1 MGCGVRNAIVLI
13 FWRYMRGV
21 TEELIQDFKI
31 MELGYDMMGYTV
43 EKKTQLSFHH
53 LLVARRYCQAL
64 GLGDG
69 YFYWN
74 GGILRQNTSH
84 DYLHIIERID
94 RDMFLEI
101 TKLMIEQNKNEKL
114 DLESLKRIRAIL
126 LAFEYEHQYDV
137 SGKGKKLIKQQ
148 YIQDRIIL

>member
-1 MGCGVRNAIVLI
+1 MKPITREMVRI
-13 FWRYMRGV
+13 F
-21 TEELIQDFKI
+21 ELKK
-31 MELGYDMMGYTV
+31 LGYDFMGYNIHNID
-43 EKKTQLSFHH
+43 KISFHH
-53 LLVARRYCQAL
+53 LVVPKRDCKIK

-69 YFYWN
+69 YLFWN
-74 GGILRQNTSH
+74 GAILVQETSH

-114 DLESLKRIRAIL
+114 DLESLKQIRAIL